1 MLNLF
6 LKKSQTNV
14 AKSELKFF
22 NSTDISDLDN
32 NNNIGENRHYPP
44 ASKEWFNSIYSYNK
58 NFTKTLPIVDNTVNK
73 LIKSYFN
80 LNPLSNNKKSSRVQV
95 RFKRLSLNRI
105 LVSRAEMKH
114 TNNKVIITVY
124 LYNKNKKFFLYKL
137 KNLYKT
143 FIFKIAEKTQKL
155 SKTVRPNTRDTRPG
169 TFQKKSLP
177 FAVDQAKGN
186 RAGTRPFV
194 FNKKHKGTGLRTG
207 LVKANSSS
215 SLNKSTITNANGRKK
230 FSIILLNSSPRV
242 KNKTTTVFSSKN
254 LKNSSRGRLA
264 QRDDRD
270 NKANYTLNFTKLTK
284 RNLSNFL
291 LALNIA
297 KKNSGVKALKDKY
310 KSLIK
315 KYYFLLSNNKLNT
328 TSNNNY
334 FLNYVNIAKTNSSL
348 KNNLALLGNAAFL
361 PENSSLYSVEQGE
374 EALKFSLYS
383 LALKK
388 QSFFSTRLAS
398 GLAPGQEEL
407 ETRINNN
414 YYKLFDKVKN
424 SFAFENVFASSSQKL
439 LPLGAKANAGSGFAV
454 KKTHKKTITFA
465 GWALYKLRNL
475 HKLFYISPNASEI
488 INDHQKNSFELGQEI
503 TSDIALKKRNFLLRN
518 LYNILKNK
526 NTLSKKIISAKA
538 SASKIIQAPSLTL
551 KKINSISLKGLRIL
565 KKARKNKN
573 FILKTLK
580 WNNTNFRNYETKYY
594 KNFINKS
601 YRKEIL
607 YLYYVKML
615 SLNNNKLKNWFILGL
630 KKIISKIYHKKVEFN
645 FVNLKYLHLNSDIFS
660 ESIAIKLRNRENRL
674 LRVLKKAL
682 KLVKLPSLSKL
693 SFYGLPSAKINEK
706 FNACAL
712 KNESLTLNL
721 NSYISMLKD
730 KDVLHELL
738 YKIFPRWGVANTEN
752 SPINRQARSSL
763 RVKNNLQENILNSTK
778 HKNIY
783 GVRLEAAGRL
793 SRRLTASRSVF
804 KLKYKG
810 SLKNINSSYKGL
822 STVMLRGNT
831 RSNIQLTKISS
842 KTRNGAFGL
851 KGWISSN

>member
-1 MLNLF
+1 MLNIF
-6 LKKSQTNV
+6 LKKAKTNQV
-14 AKSELKFF
+14 NSELDFF
-22 NSTDISDLDN
+22 IARDISDLHN
-32 NNNIGENRHYPP
+32 NNNIGETRHYPP

-58 NFTKTLPIVDNTVNK
+58 NLTKTLPIVDNTVNK

-137 KNLYKT
+137 KDLYKT
-143 FIFKIAEKTQKL
+143 FLFKIATASREKSQKL
-155 SKTVRPNTRDTRPG
+155 SSSVRTNTRDAKQG
-169 TFQKKSLP
+169 TFQNKSLP
-177 FAVDQAKGN
+177 FAIDLSKTN
-186 RAGTRPFV
+186 RAVT
-194 FNKKHKGTGLRTG
+194 T
-207 LVKANSSS
+207 
-215 SLNKSTITNANGRKK
+215 SLNKTTITNETGSMLLPERRKFK
-230 FSIILLNSSPRV
+230 IILLNSGQKG
-242 KNKTTTVFSSKN
+242 KNKTSSVFSSKR
-254 LKNSSRGRLA
+254 LKNSSRGRLD
-264 QRDDRD
+264 QRNDRD
-270 NKANYTLNFTKLTK
+270 NKTNYLLNFTKLTK

-291 LALNIA
+291 LALNLA
-297 KKNSGVKALKDKY
+297 KKNNWVKDGVALKNKY

-328 TSNNNY
+328 TSNNNH

-348 KNNLALLGNAAFL
+348 NNSLAVLANPGVK
-361 PENSSLYSVEQGE
+361 SSLYSVEQGE
-374 EALKFSLYS
+374 EALNFSLYS

-388 QSFFSTRLAS
+388 HSFFTTRLAS
-398 GLAPGQEEL
+398 GIAPGQEEI

-414 YYKLFDKVKN
+414 YYKLFTDSGVKVEN
-424 SFAFENVFASSSQKL
+424 SFAF
-439 LPLGAKANAGSGFAV
+439 GAKANAGSGFAV
-454 KKTHKKTITFA
+454 KKSQKKTISFA

-488 INDHQKNSFELGQEI
+488 INHHQNNLYELGQEI
-503 TSDIALKKRNFLLRN
+503 NPDIAGGTLKKRNFLLKN

-526 NTLSKKIISAKA
+526 NTLSALLPSQLMVDSGKGNSKKIISPKA
-538 SASKIIQAPSLTL
+538 SGKIINSPSLTL

-565 KKARKNKN
+565 KKASKNKN

-580 WNNTNFRNYETKYY
+580 WNYTNFKNYENKYF
-594 KNFINKS
+594 KNFIKKS

-615 SLNNNKLKNWFILGL
+615 SVNNNKFKNWFILGL
-630 KKIISKIYHKKVEFN
+630 KNIISNIYNKKVEFN

-693 SFYGLPSAKINEK
+693 SYYGPSSTTGRSDSSLPANINGK
-706 FNACAL
+706 
-712 KNESLTLNL
+712 SLTLNV
-721 NSYISMLKD
+721 NSYISRLKD

-738 YKIFPRWGVANTEN
+738 YKIFPGWGVANTEN
-752 SPINRQARSSL
+752 SPINRQSRSSL
-763 RVKNNLQENILNSTK
+763 RVKNNLQENILNSTE

-831 RSNIQLTKISS
+831 RSNLQLTKISS

>member
-1 MLNLF
+1 MLNIF
-6 LKKSQTNV
+6 LKKAKTNLV
-14 AKSELKFF
+14 NSELDFF
-22 NSTDISDLDN
+22 ISRDISDLHN
-32 NNNIGENRHYPP
+32 NNNIGETRHYPP

-58 NFTKTLPIVDNTVNK
+58 NLTKTLPIVDNTVNK

-80 LNPLSNNKKSSRVQV
+80 LNPLSNNKKSSRVQI

-137 KNLYKT
+137 KDLYKT
-143 FIFKIAEKTQKL
+143 FLFKIASASREKSQKL
-155 SKTVRPNTRDTRPG
+155 SSSVRTNTRDTKPG
-169 TFQKKSLP
+169 SFQNKSLP
-177 FAVDQAKGN
+177 FAIDLSKTN
-186 RAGTRPFV
+186 RAATT
-194 FNKKHKGTGLRTG
+194 N
-207 LVKANSSS
+207 
-215 SLNKSTITNANGRKK
+215 LNKTTITNETDSMLLPERRKFK
-230 FSIILLNSSPRV
+230 IILLNSGHKG
-242 KNKTTTVFSSKN
+242 KNKTSSVFSSKR
-254 LKNSSRGRLA
+254 LKNSSRGRLD
-264 QRDDRD
+264 QRNDRD
-270 NKANYTLNFTKLTK
+270 NKTNYLLNFTKLTK

-291 LALNIA
+291 LALNLA
-297 KKNSGVKALKDKY
+297 KKNNWVKDGVSLKNKY

-328 TSNNNY
+328 TSNNNH

-348 KNNLALLGNAAFL
+348 NNNLGVLANPGVK
-361 PENSSLYSVEQGE
+361 SSLYSVEQGE
-374 EALKFSLYS
+374 EDLNYSLYS

-388 QSFFSTRLAS
+388 QSFFTTRLAS
-398 GLAPGQEEL
+398 GIAPGQEEI

-414 YYKLFDKVKN
+414 YYKLFTDSAVKVEN
-424 SFAFENVFASSSQKL
+424 SFAF
-439 LPLGAKANAGSGFAV
+439 GAKANAGSGFAV
-454 KKTHKKTITFA
+454 KKTQKKTISFA
-465 GWALYKLRNL
+465 GWALYKLINL

-488 INDHQKNSFELGQEI
+488 INHHQNNLYELGQEI
-503 TSDIALKKRNFLLRN
+503 NPDIAGGTLKKRNFLLKN

-526 NTLSKKIISAKA
+526 NTLSALLPSQLMVDGGKGNPKKIISPKP
-538 SASKIIQAPSLTL
+538 SGKIINSPSLTL

-580 WNNTNFRNYETKYY
+580 WNLTNFKNYENKYF
-594 KNFINKS
+594 KNFIKKS

-615 SLNNNKLKNWFILGL
+615 NVNNNKFKNWFILGL
-630 KKIISKIYHKKVEFN
+630 KNIISNIYNKKVEFN

-693 SFYGLPSAKINEK
+693 SYYGPSSAITPSESSLRANINGK
-706 FNACAL
+706 
-712 KNESLTLNL
+712 SLTLNV
-721 NSYISMLKD
+721 NSYISSLKD

-738 YKIFPRWGVANTEN
+738 YKIFPGWGLANTEN
-752 SPINRQARSSL
+752 SPINRISRSSL
-763 RVKNNLQENILNSTK
+763 QVKNNLQENILNSTE

-831 RSNIQLTKISS
+831 RSNLQLTKISS

>member
-1 MLNLF
+1 MLNIF
-6 LKKSQTNV
+6 LKKAKTNQV
-14 AKSELKFF
+14 NSELDFF
-22 NSTDISDLDN
+22 IGRDISDLHN
-32 NNNIGENRHYPP
+32 KNNIGETRHYPP

-58 NFTKTLPIVDNTVNK
+58 NLTKTLPIVDNTVNK

-137 KNLYKT
+137 KDLYKT
-143 FIFKIAEKTQKL
+143 FLFKIASASREKSQKL
-155 SKTVRPNTRDTRPG
+155 SSSVRTNTRDAKPG
-169 TFQKKSLP
+169 TFQNKSLP
-177 FAVDQAKGN
+177 FAIDLSKTN
-186 RAGTRPFV
+186 RAVT
-194 FNKKHKGTGLRTG
+194 T
-207 LVKANSSS
+207 
-215 SLNKSTITNANGRKK
+215 SLNKTTITNETGGPEKRKFK
-230 FSIILLNSSPRV
+230 IILLNSGLKG
-242 KNKTTTVFSSKN
+242 KNKTSSVFSSKR
-254 LKNSSRGRLA
+254 LKNSSRGRLD
-264 QRDDRD
+264 QRNDRD
-270 NKANYTLNFTKLTK
+270 NKTNYLLNFTKLTK

-291 LALNIA
+291 LALNLA
-297 KKNSGVKALKDKY
+297 KKNNWVKDGVSLKNKY

-328 TSNNNY
+328 TSNNNH

-348 KNNLALLGNAAFL
+348 NNSLAVLANPGVK
-361 PENSSLYSVEQGE
+361 SSLYSVEQGE
-374 EALKFSLYS
+374 EALNFSLYS

-388 QSFFSTRLAS
+388 HSFFTTRLAS
-398 GLAPGQEEL
+398 GIVPGQEEI

-414 YYKLFDKVKN
+414 YYKLFTDSGVKVEN
-424 SFAFENVFASSSQKL
+424 SFAF
-439 LPLGAKANAGSGFAV
+439 GAKANAGSGFAV
-454 KKTHKKTITFA
+454 KKSQKKTISFA

-488 INDHQKNSFELGQEI
+488 INHHQNNLYELGQEI
-503 TSDIALKKRNFLLRN
+503 NPDIAGGTLKKRNFLLKN

-526 NTLSKKIISAKA
+526 NTLSALLPSQLMVDSGKGNSKKIISPKA
-538 SASKIIQAPSLTL
+538 SGKIINSPSLTL

-565 KKARKNKN
+565 KKASKNKN

-580 WNNTNFRNYETKYY
+580 WNYTNFKNYENKYF
-594 KNFINKS
+594 KNFIKKS

-615 SLNNNKLKNWFILGL
+615 GVNNNKFKNWFILGL
-630 KKIISKIYHKKVEFN
+630 KNIISKIYNKKVEFN

-693 SFYGLPSAKINEK
+693 SYYGPSSTSGRSDNINVK
-706 FNACAL
+706 
-712 KNESLTLNL
+712 SLSLNV
-721 NSYISMLKD
+721 NSYVSRLND
-730 KDVLHELL
+730 KDVLQGLL
-738 YKIFPRWGVANTEN
+738 YKIFPGWGIANTEN
-752 SPINRQARSSL
+752 TPINRTTRSSL
-763 RVKNNLQENILNSTK
+763 SVKNNLQENILNSTE

-831 RSNIQLTKISS
+831 RSNLQLTKISS